1 MEKINFENYPS
12 TNSPINGTNL
22 NLLQDNIEDEFD
34 IKDSEIGNL
43 NSLNTTDKSNLVNAI
58 NEANNKTIS
67 TILYENENGA
77 TGNIT
82 LTRNVSNYNSLEIIY
97 GCDGYYFYTKI
108 YLPTNKNIGLLACYC
123 ADNTPERV
131 YMYTS
136 NYTINNSSVKFN
148 FASNKY
154 LTESNTVSSFGTNSY
169 VRIYKVIGYI

>member
-12 TNSPINGTNL
+12 TQTPINGTNL
-22 NLLQDNIEDEFD
+22 NLLQNNVEDD
-34 IKDSEIGNL
+34 IGLLSN
-43 NSLNTTDKSNLVNAI
+43 LNTTDKSNLVNAI

-148 FASNKY
+148 YASNKY

>member
-148 FASNKY
+148 YASNKY
-154 LTESNTVSSFGTNSY
+154 LTESNTVSSYGTNSY

>member
-12 TNSPINGTNL
+12 TQTPINGTNL
-22 NLLQDNIEDEFD
+22 NLLQNNVEDD
-34 IKDSEIGNL
+34 IGLLSN
-43 NSLNTTDKSNLVNAI
+43 LNTTDKSNLVNAI
-58 NEANNKTIS
+58 NESNNKTIS
-67 TILYENENGA
+67 KILYEYEYGA

-148 FASNKY
+148 YASNKY

>member
-12 TNSPINGTNL
+12 TQTPINGTNL
-22 NLLQDNIEDEFD
+22 NLLQNNVEDD
-34 IKDSEIGNL
+34 IGLLSN
-43 NSLNTTDKSNLVNAI
+43 LNTTDKSNLVNAI

-82 LTRNVSNYNSLEIIY
+82 LTRNVSDYNSLEIIY

-148 FASNKY
+148 YASNKY

>member
-58 NEANNKTIS
+58 NEVNNKTIS

-82 LTRNVSNYNSLEIIY
+82 LTESVSNYSILEIVY

-108 YLPTNKNIGLLACYC
+108 YSPNNKSIGLMANYN
-123 ADNTPERV
+123 ADSTPGRI
-131 YMYTS
+131 YLYTS
-136 NYTINNSSVKFN
+136 NYTINGSTVTFNSAN
-148 FASNKY
+148 NKY
-154 LTESNTVSSFGTNSY
+154 LTEQNAIATFGTNSY
-169 VRIYKVIGYI
+169 VRIYKAIGYK